1 MKTSDAIK
9 HFRTQ
14 QKLATA
20 LGLAQSSVAEWGEY
34 PPRLRQL
41 QIAALTAGALEA
53 EPGILPT
60 ASANVDQA
68 QAA

>member
-20 LGLAQSSVAEWGEY
+20 LGLSKSSVAEWGEY

-41 QIAALTAGALEA
+41 QIAAITGGALEA
-53 EPGILPT
+53 EAGILPT
-60 ASANVDQA
+60 AVARADQA

>member
-9 HFRTQ
+9 HFGTQ
-14 QKLATA
+14 QKLANA
-20 LGLAQSSVAEWGEY
+20 LGIFQSSVAEWGEY

-41 QIAALTAGALEA
+41 QIAALTGGHLQA
-53 EPGILPT
+53 EPGILPV
-60 ASANVDQA
+60 APMPADEA

>member
-9 HFRTQ
+9 HFGTQ

-20 LGLAQSSVAEWGEY
+20 LGLSQSSVAEWGEY

-41 QIAALTAGALEA
+41 QIAALTGGRLQA

-60 ASANVDQA
+60 ASAHVDQV

>member
-9 HFRTQ
+9 HFGTQ
-14 QKLATA
+14 QKLASA
-20 LGLAQSSVAEWGEY
+20 LGIFQSSVAEWGEY

-41 QIAALTAGALEA
+41 QIAALTAGQLQA
-53 EPGILPT
+53 EPGILP
-60 ASANVDQA
+60 AAPVSQA